1 MPSHNQSR
9 SLSEAD
15 TRKQLIDRALENAG
29 WDFRQIRLEY
39 GVEARDYEFSD
50 GEMQKNGKRK
60 AKKKADYALFYN
72 NTCLAVIE
80 AKAYNYNDS
89 EGLGQAKDYAK
100 ALQVPFAFASSGKGF
115 VKFSWNKDF
124 IGSSGT
130 ELLPI
135 NAFPSPQEL
144 YQAYK
149 KWESLES
156 DYLLTTKFDNSD
168 IKHPLRYYQRIAV
181 TKTLIAAQ
189 KGQMRILLVLATGTG
204 KTLIAYQ
211 IAHRLFNQ
219 TLPNGKKIQ
228 KILYLADR
236 NELINADTQGKFK
249 SFRNDMYKIRN
260 HNFSQ
265 EHYKLYFGIYQQ
277 FISGSEKNKDKV
289 EHYKN
294 LKPDFFDLI
303 FIDECHRGSARAD
316 STWREI
322 LEYFSPALQ
331 IGMTATPKFHK
342 EQRKSQEAG
351 ELEARSEEDNIDYF
365 GEPVYQYSLKQG
377 IEDGYLAPFSVIE
390 MLSNYAKDGYEPQDG
405 EKDLEGKE
413 IKTPERKTEEEKC
426 FEGKIAPYE
435 MNRYCGDT
443 TYYIKK
449 QIHYVAEQTSIFL
462 SDKLNNPYAKTIIF
476 CNDQTH
482 ADFMKLALIDCNPE
496 PINRNA
502 NYIARI
508 TSNDEVGKRLLDSF
522 KSAENVC
529 PIIVTTSDLLST
541 GVDTQMVQVI
551 AIDKI
556 VNDKSLFKQMI
567 GRGTRLNK
575 ALEARGKTQFYI
587 LDFNGTAR
595 KFLTDPDFDG
605 AIEFIG
611 KDEIKPPKPRE
622 KKPPKSRTI
631 IKHTLEGEAEI
642 HTHTHTVSLWREV
655 DGKMTLITD
664 KIEVFCGTRLK
675 DKNKLNDYLL
685 ALRDTED
692 LGENKAR
699 TEFLN
704 QLEENGIFIHELK
717 ALEQFQNC
725 DEFDILLSL
734 AKGGPALS
742 RTQRAKKANR
752 FLAEL
757 EPKARELMEFLLQQ
771 YEKNGFNELK
781 FSNFTNEP
789 IATKYTRAKVKSI
802 LDSSGGFKT
811 LLAALKNELY
821 KEVG

>member
-1 MPSHNQSR
+1 MKALQN
-9 SLSEAD
+9 LSEED
-15 TRKQLIDRALENAG
+15 TKKRYIEPALEESG

-39 GVEARDYEFSD
+39 GIEARDYEFSD
-50 GEMQKNGKRK
+50 GEMTKSGIRK

-89 EGLGQAKDYAK
+89 EGLEQAKDYAK

-130 ELLPI
+130 EPLPI

-342 EQRKSQEAG
+342 EQRKSQEIG

-390 MLSNYAKDGYEPQDG
+390 NLSNIEMQGY
-405 EKDLEGKE
+405 
-413 IKTPERKTEEEKC
+413 TPELGKRDEEGREIPQET
-426 FEGKIAPYE
+426 FNSPDF
-435 MNRYCGDT
+435 NRTIYL
-443 TYYIKK
+443 KP
-449 QIHYVAEQTSIFL
+449 QIRFVAKEVSKFL
-462 SDKLNNPYAKTIIF
+462 HHTLKNPYAKTIIF
-476 CNDQTH
+476 CEDQRH
-482 ADFMKLALIDCNPE
+482 ALLMKDALQDENKQE
-496 PINRNA
+496 MA
-502 NYIARI
+502 KDSNYITRI
-508 TSNDEVGKRLLDSF
+508 TSDDDKGKALLDNF
-522 KSAENVC
+522 KSVSKRYPVIA
-529 PIIVTTSDLLST
+529 TTSQLLST

-551 AIDKI
+551 VIDKI
-556 VNDKSLFKQMI
+556 VRDKSLFKQMI
-567 GRGTRLNK
+567 GRGTRLNEV
-575 ALEARGKTQFYI
+575 LESRGKTHFYV
-587 LDFNGTAR
+587 LDFKGIA
-595 KFLTDPDFDG
+595 KEFLNDPDFDG
-605 AIEFIG
+605 EIEFIG
-611 KDEIKPPKPRE
+611 TDEVRERE
-622 KKPPKSRTI
+622 KKPKNTDKENETESNDLPPDIKDPP
-631 IKHTLEGEAEI
+631 IKHTIDGEEIQVYMQDKSVIILRNVNGVLTPITQSLESFSGEKLQNTKAFESYLD
-642 HTHTHTVSLWREV
+642 TLRTGDKATREE
-655 DGKMTLITD
+655 L
-664 KIEVFCGTRLK
+664 L
-675 DKNKLNDYLL
+675 NKL
-685 ALRDTED
+685 
-692 LGENKAR
+692 
-699 TEFLN
+699 
-704 QLEENGIFIHELK
+704 EEKGIFIQELGQMDK
-717 ALEQFQNC
+717 FKNC

-734 AKGGPALS
+734 AKGTQALS
-742 RTQRAKKANR
+742 RTQRAKKANK
-752 FLAEL
+752 FLESL
-757 EPKARELMEFLLQQ
+757 QPKARELLELLL
-771 YEKNGFNELK
+771 EKYAQGGINE
-781 FSNFTNEP
+781 
-789 IATKYTRAKVKSI
+789 
-802 LDSSGGFKT
+802 LDSSVFVNEPFASRYNLTTIAQIFKEYGGMNAI
-811 LLAALKNELY
+811 LQNLKNALY
-821 KEVG
+821 KEVS

>member
-1 MPSHNQSR
+1 MQN
-9 SLSEAD
+9 LSEEDTKKRYIEPALSKAD
-15 TRKQLIDRALENAG
+15 
-29 WDFRQIRLEY
+29 WDFESIKMEY
-39 GVEARDYEFSD
+39 GVKAKDYKFSEGKID
-50 GEMQKNGKRK
+50 IKTGKRDK
-60 AKKKADYALFYN
+60 STIKKADYVLFHN
-72 NTCLAVIE
+72 GIALAVLE
-80 AKAYNYNDS
+80 AKAYKYEDS
-89 EGLGQAKDYAK
+89 EGIEQARDYAK
-100 ALQVPFAFASSGKGF
+100 ALKAPFAFSSSGKGF
-115 VKFSWNKDF
+115 VKYTLTKDF
-124 IGSSGT
+124 KGVT
-130 ELLPI
+130 KENLPLS
-135 NAFPSPQEL
+135 AFPSPGEL
-144 YQAYK
+144 YEAYK
-149 KWESLES
+149 KWQNLIN
-156 DYLLTTKFDNSD
+156 DNLLQTHCDLSQTT
-168 IKHPLRYYQRIAV
+168 PRYYQNNAINAA
-181 TKTLIAAQ
+181 LIAAQ
-189 KGQMRILLVLATGTG
+189 KGQSRILLVLATGTG

-219 TLPNGKKIQ
+219 TLPNGKKIE

-236 NELINADTQGKFK
+236 NELINTDTTDKFK
-249 SFRNDMYKIRN
+249 SFAKGIYKIENRN
-260 HNFSQ
+260 FKSG
-265 EHYKLYFGIYQQ
+265 YSLYFGIYQQ
-277 FISGSEKNKDKV
+277 FISGSEENNDKV
-289 EHYKN
+289 EHYKA
-294 LKPDFFDLI
+294 LDKDFFDLI

-322 LEYFSPALQ
+322 LEYFSSALQ
-331 IGMTATPKFHK
+331 IGMTATPKYNK
-342 EQRKSQEAG
+342 EQRESQEAG
-351 ELEARSEEDNIDYF
+351 ELEARDDDNIDYF

-413 IKTPERKTEEEKC
+413 IKTPERKTEEAKR

-443 TYYIKK
+443 TYYIKR
-449 QIHYVAEQTSIFL
+449 QIHYVAEQTSFFL
-462 SDKLNNPYAKTIIF
+462 NDTLKNPYAKTIIF

-551 AIDKI
+551 AIDKF

>member
-1 MPSHNQSR
+1 MKALQN
-9 SLSEAD
+9 LSEED
-15 TRKQLIDRALENAG
+15 TKKRYIEPALEKSG
-29 WDFRQIRLEY
+29 WDFESIKMEY
-39 GVEARDYEFSD
+39 GVKAKDYKFSEGKID
-50 GEMQKNGKRK
+50 IKTGKRDK
-60 AKKKADYALFYN
+60 STIKKADYVLFHN
-72 NTCLAVIE
+72 GIALAVLE
-80 AKAYNYNDS
+80 AKAYKYEDS
-89 EGLGQAKDYAK
+89 EGIEQAKDYAK
-100 ALQVPFAFASSGKGF
+100 ALKAPFAFSSSGKGF
-115 VKFSWNKDF
+115 VKYTLTKDF
-124 IGSSGT
+124 KGVT
-130 ELLPI
+130 KENLPLS
-135 NAFPSPQEL
+135 AFPSPGEL
-144 YQAYK
+144 YEAYK
-149 KWESLES
+149 KWQNLTN
-156 DYLLTTKFDNSD
+156 DNLLQTHCDLSQTT
-168 IKHPLRYYQRIAV
+168 PRYYQNNAINAAIIA
-181 TKTLIAAQ
+181 TQ
-189 KGQMRILLVLATGTG
+189 KGQSRILLVLATGTG

-219 TLPNGKKIQ
+219 TLPNGKKIE

-236 NELINADTQGKFK
+236 NELINTDTTRTFK
-249 SFRNDMYKIRN
+249 SFAKGIYKIENRN
-260 HNFSQ
+260 FKSG
-265 EHYKLYFGIYQQ
+265 YSLYFGIYQQ
-277 FISGSEKNKDKV
+277 FISGSEENGDKV
-289 EHYKN
+289 EHYKK

-322 LEYFSPALQ
+322 LEYFSSALQ
-331 IGMTATPKFHK
+331 IGMTATPKYNK
-342 EQRKSQEAG
+342 EQRESQEAG
-351 ELEARSEEDNIDYF
+351 ELEAREDDNIDYF
-365 GEPVYQYSLKQG
+365 GEPVYQYSLQQG
-377 IEDGYLAPFSVIE
+377 IDDGYLAPFSIIENLSNIE
-390 MLSNYAKDGYEPQDG
+390 MQGY
-405 EKDLEGKE
+405 
-413 IKTPERKTEEEKC
+413 TPELGKLDEEGREIPQET
-426 FEGKIAPYE
+426 FNSPDF
-435 MNRYCGDT
+435 NRTIYL
-443 TYYIKK
+443 KP
-449 QIHYVAEQTSIFL
+449 QIRFVAKEVSKFL
-462 SDKLNNPYAKTIIF
+462 HHTLKNPYAKTIIF
-476 CNDQTH
+476 CEDQRH
-482 ADFMKLALIDCNPE
+482 ALLMKDALQDENKQE
-496 PINRNA
+496 VA
-502 NYIARI
+502 KDSNYITRI
-508 TSNDEVGKRLLDSF
+508 TSDDNLGKALLDNF
-522 KSAENVC
+522 KSVSKRYPVIA
-529 PIIVTTSDLLST
+529 TTSQLLST

-551 AIDKI
+551 VIDKI
-556 VNDKSLFKQMI
+556 VRDKSLFKQMI

>member
-1 MPSHNQSR
+1 MQN
-9 SLSEAD
+9 LSEED
-15 TRKQLIDRALENAG
+15 TKKRYIEPALEKSG

-39 GVEARDYEFSD
+39 GIEARDYEFSD
-50 GEMQKNGKRK
+50 GEMTKSGIRK

-89 EGLGQAKDYAK
+89 EGLEQAKDYAK

-130 ELLPI
+130 EPLPI

-351 ELEARSEEDNIDYF
+351 ELEAREDDNIDYF
-365 GEPVYQYSLKQG
+365 GEPVYQYSLQQG
-377 IEDGYLAPFSVIE
+377 IDDGYLAPFSIIENLSNIE
-390 MLSNYAKDGYEPQDG
+390 MQGY
-405 EKDLEGKE
+405 
-413 IKTPERKTEEEKC
+413 TPELGKLDEEGIEIPQET
-426 FEGKIAPYE
+426 FNSPDF
-435 MNRYCGDT
+435 NRTIYL
-443 TYYIKK
+443 KP
-449 QIHYVAEQTSIFL
+449 QIRYVAKEVSKFL
-462 SDKLNNPYAKTIIF
+462 HHTLKNPYAKTIIF
-476 CNDQTH
+476 CEDQRH
-482 ADFMKLALIDCNPE
+482 ALLMKDALQDENKQE
-496 PINRNA
+496 VA
-502 NYIARI
+502 KDSNYITRI
-508 TSNDEVGKRLLDSF
+508 TSDDNLGKALLDNF
-522 KSAENVC
+522 KSVSKRYPVIA
-529 PIIVTTSDLLST
+529 TTSQLLST

-551 AIDKI
+551 VIDKI
-556 VNDKSLFKQMI
+556 VRDKSLFKQMI
-567 GRGTRLNK
+567 GRGTRLNEV
-575 ALEARGKTQFYI
+575 LESKGKTHFYV
-587 LDFNGTAR
+587 LDFKGIAR
-595 KFLTDPDFDG
+595 DFLNDPDFDG
-605 AIEFIG
+605 EVEFIG
-611 KDEIKPPKPRE
+611 TDEVRERE
-622 KKPPKSRTI
+622 KKPESTDKENKTEPNDLPLDIKDPP
-631 IKHTLEGEAEI
+631 IKHTIDGEEIQVYTQSKSVAILRNVNGVLTPITQSLESFSGEKLQNTKAFESYLEI
-642 HTHTHTVSLWREV
+642 LRTGDKEKRE
-655 DGKMTLITD
+655 
-664 KIEVFCGTRLK
+664 E
-675 DKNKLNDYLL
+675 LL
-685 ALRDTED
+685 SM
-692 LGENKAR
+692 
-699 TEFLN
+699 
-704 QLEENGIFIHELK
+704 LEEKGIFIQELGQMDK
-717 ALEQFQNC
+717 FKNC

-734 AKGGPALS
+734 AKGTQALS

-757 EPKARELMEFLLQQ
+757 EPKAKELLELLL
-771 YEKNGFNELK
+771 EKYAQGGIDE
-781 FSNFTNEP
+781 
-789 IATKYTRAKVKSI
+789 
-802 LDSSGGFKT
+802 LDSSVFVNEPFASKYNLTTIAQIFKEYGGVNAV
-811 LLAALKNELY
+811 LQNLKNALY
-821 KEVG
+821 EEVS